1 VCLAATTTIGSL
13 SVMLLFSVFDCVFL
27 SMKNYIREVEEL
39 ELRIG
44 ESMAAADEQDKLAD
58 NIIFSILFDSS
69 AKEQVGRPERVF
81 VFQKGGKD
89 SLRIIK
95 KWVDPEYVG
104 DDSQPVIHLL
114 RDLSFEQVV
123 KEVGLTKA
131 EVVESS
137 RP

>member
-1 VCLAATTTIGSL
+1 
-13 SVMLLFSVFDCVFL
+13 
-27 SMKNYIREVEEL
+27 MKNYIREVEEL